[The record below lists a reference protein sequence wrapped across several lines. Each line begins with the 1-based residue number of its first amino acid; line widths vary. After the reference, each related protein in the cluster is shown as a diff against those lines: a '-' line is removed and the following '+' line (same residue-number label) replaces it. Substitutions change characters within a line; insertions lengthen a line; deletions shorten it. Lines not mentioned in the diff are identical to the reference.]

1 MGKIATKLNGIL
13 NWSDKGKQCLLFPPC
28 SLVTDIEAT
37 LYSPT
42 GSCDQAHCTTLCS
55 NSEDVTHFRPGGGVT
70 TVQLCAPLELSGS
83 PVLRL
88 CVTVLSQSPWEGKQ
102 VASRLFLSKK
112 LCKRNLKKH
121 MKKVHRGM
129 ISINW
134 CLRNMKNIFVGQMF
148 ELAIGKLYMARTV
161 LANLMFYATH
171 LVDEKHKQYWGADTR
186 KFEAALCF
194 L

>member
-1 MGKIATKLNGIL
+1 MSFVPPVLPCYRHRSHIVLSHWELWSSTLYHIVLKLRGC
-13 NWSDKGKQCLLFPPC
+13 DTFQTRGGGHYRTVVC
-28 SLVTDIEAT
+28 SLE
-37 LYSPT
+37 
-42 GSCDQAHCTTLCS
+42 
-55 NSEDVTHFRPGGGVT
+55 F
-70 TVQLCAPLELSGS
+70 SGS